1 MVVSSPLPV
10 KDTFPYYLNRSIPQL
25 VVKRPVVQQN
35 RRIQLTAEFYWKFR
49 KDARE
54 YSINGR
60 SSALNE

>member
-1 MVVSSPLPV
+1 MNASIKI

-35 RRIQLTAEFYWKFR
+35 HRIQLTAEFYWKFR